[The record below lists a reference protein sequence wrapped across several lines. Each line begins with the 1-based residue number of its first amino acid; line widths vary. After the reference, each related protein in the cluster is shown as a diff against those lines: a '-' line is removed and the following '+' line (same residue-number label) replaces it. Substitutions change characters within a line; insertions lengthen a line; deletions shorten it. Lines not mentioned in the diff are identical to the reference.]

1 MSKGN
6 SAQMKSLSDGGLDAL
21 LAETPGEDTTSQLW
35 RGAHGEYRMVVMA
48 LPAEGGQVAAAEGE
62 AVGPDQSPRVFLNQA
77 VDKEEALRFFSQ
89 AGAHRHVEKAEA
101 F

>member
-6 SAQMKSLSDGGLDAL
+6 SAQMKSPGDGGLAAL

-35 RGAHGEYRMVVMA
+35 RGTRGEYRMVVMA
-48 LPAEGGQVAAAEGE
+48 LPAEGETGA
-62 AVGPDQSPRVFLNQA
+62 PDQSPRVFLNQA
-77 VDKEEALRFFSQ
+77 VEIEAAQRFFSQ
-89 AGAHRHVEKAEA
+89 AGATRHVEESEA